1 MTGEVYN
8 NLEKDDIMEKID
20 VFAHVLLPNFYN
32 KMLKIN
38 PNLPKDIPF
47 INNEVLTDMKRRRET
62 SIPGVKQII
71 SYVNVNP
78 EDYTDATTSYD
89 LCKEANEELLDI
101 IRENPDIFY
110 GGVAMIPMNNI
121 DGAIDIIK
129 NQVVKNKELYCI

>member
-8 NLEKDDIMEKID
+8 NLETDDIMEKLD
-20 VFAHVLLPNFYN
+20 LFAHVLLPNFYN

-101 IRENPDIFY
+101 IR
-110 GGVAMIPMNNI
+110 
-121 DGAIDIIK
+121 
-129 NQVVKNKELYCI
+129 